1 MKHLI
6 ILLRPQQW
14 IKNAFI
20 FLPLFFSGNFMNL
33 PLLFKTLVA
42 FLAYS
47 FAASSIYCFN
57 DIWDVNSDKLHPS
70 KCKRP
75 IASGAVS
82 ITRGYILMILMIIL
96 SCLIIFSL
104 NCYIEGL
111 VIIGYWIL
119 NIEYCLLY

>member
-1 MKHLI
+1 MKYLI

-33 PLLFKTLVA
+33 SLLFKTLVA
-42 FLAYS
+42 FLAYC

-57 DIWDVNSDKLHPS
+57 DIWDVNSDKLHPL

-75 IASGAVS
+75 IASGLVS
-82 ITRGYILMILMIIL
+82 ITKGYILMILMIIL
-96 SCLIIFSL
+96 SCLTILSL
-104 NCYIEGL
+104 NCYIGGL
-111 VIIGYWIL
+111 VIIGY
-119 NIEYCLLY
+119 